1 MNTFEDIKEI
11 ISKHKEGI
19 RQKYGV
25 VIIFFR

>member
-1 MNTFEDIKEI
+1 MNTLEDIKEI
-11 ISKHKEGI
+11 ISKHKERI